1 MAKHLNDK
9 VGSMEYDKLIAG
21 ITPPVKVASGIITKL
36 SAAATYPRGTVLC
49 RSSGTGG
56 DGKLKIL
63 GTIRLFPATSAMVTA
78 PDCGHMMYGRVDQ
91 IEDDNEYHSFAMQRV
106 PKFVVDKDKDT
117 RKLRLASRP
126 LAAPRSKAPWMY
138 AANVVGT

>member
-56 DGKLKIL
+56 DGNLKIL
-63 GTIRLFPATSAMVTA
+63 GTTA
-78 PDCGHMMYGRVDQ
+78 VENETLTPDCILCDDEDIGTDADANVAVYVMGCFNEDALTVD
-91 IEDDNEYHSFAMQRV
+91 DEYTITQA
-106 PKFVVDKDKDT
+106 DKDT
-117 RKLRLASRP
+117 LRERGIYLAQV
-126 LAAPRSKAPWMY
+126 LD
-138 AANVVGT
+138 

>member
-63 GTIRLFPATSAMVTA
+63 GTTA
-78 PDCGHMMYGRVDQ
+78 VENETLTPDADANVAVYVMGCFNEDALTVD
-91 IEDDNEYHSFAMQRV
+91 DEYTITQA
-106 PKFVVDKDKDT
+106 DKDT
-117 RKLRLASRP
+117 LRERGIYLAQV
-126 LAAPRSKAPWMY
+126 LD
-138 AANVVGT
+138 

>member
-36 SAAATYPRGTVLC
+36 SVAATYPRGTVLC

-56 DGKLKIL
+56 DGKLKII
-63 GTIRLFPATSAMVTA
+63 GTDADANVAVYVMGCFNEDAMT
-78 PDCGHMMYGRVDQ
+78 VD
-91 IEDDNEYHSFAMQRV
+91 DEYTITQA
-106 PKFVVDKDKDT
+106 DKDT
-117 RKLRLASRP
+117 LRERGIYLAQV
-126 LAAPRSKAPWMY
+126 LD
-138 AANVVGT
+138 

>member
-21 ITPPVKVASGIITKL
+21 MTPPVKVASGIITKL
-36 SAAATYPRGTVLC
+36 SVAATYPRGTILC

-63 GTIRLFPATSAMVTA
+63 GTTA
-78 PDCGHMMYGRVDQ
+78 GSSETLTPDCILCDDEEVDT
-91 IEDDNEYHSFAMQRV
+91 DAD
-106 PKFVVDKDKDT
+106 
-117 RKLRLASRP
+117 
-126 LAAPRSKAPWMY
+126 
-138 AANVVGT
+138 ANVAVYVMGCFNEGAVTVKEDYDITQADRDALRERGIYLAQVLD

>member
-63 GTIRLFPATSAMVTA
+63 GTTASSNGNPYPDCILCDDEDIGTDADANVRRLCDGLLQRRR
-78 PDCGHMMYGRVDQ
+78 PDCGRGVHHHPGRQ
-91 IEDDNEYHSFAMQRV
+91 G
-106 PKFVVDKDKDT
+106 
-117 RKLRLASRP
+117 RP
-126 LAAPRSKAPWMY
+126 A
-138 AANVVGT
+138 

>member
-36 SAAATYPRGTVLC
+36 SVAATYPRGTVLC

-63 GTIRLFPATSAMVTA
+63 GTTA
-78 PDCGHMMYGRVDQ
+78 AESETLTPDCILCDDEDIGTDADANVAVYVMGCFNEDAMTVD
-91 IEDDNEYHSFAMQRV
+91 DEYTITQA
-106 PKFVVDKDKDT
+106 DKDT
-117 RKLRLASRP
+117 LPERGIYLAQV
-126 LAAPRSKAPWMY
+126 LD
-138 AANVVGT
+138 

>member
-36 SAAATYPRGTVLC
+36 SASATYPRGTVLC

-63 GTIRLFPATSAMVTA
+63 GTAAGSNETLT
-78 PDCGHMMYGRVDQ
+78 PDCILCDDEDIGTDADANVAVYVMGCFNEDALTVDG
-91 IEDDNEYHSFAMQRV
+91 EYTITQA
-106 PKFVVDKDKDT
+106 DKDT
-117 RKLRLASRP
+117 LRERGIYLAQV
-126 LAAPRSKAPWMY
+126 WD
-138 AANVVGT
+138 

>member
-63 GTIRLFPATSAMVTA
+63 GTTA
-78 PDCGHMMYGRVDQ
+78 SSNETLTPDCILCDD
-91 IEDDNEYHSFAMQRV
+91 EDIGTDADANVAVYVMGCFNEDALTVGEEYTITQA
-106 PKFVVDKDKDT
+106 DKDA
-117 RKLRLASRP
+117 LRERGIYLAQI
-126 LAAPRSKAPWMY
+126 LD
-138 AANVVGT
+138 

>member
-49 RSSGTGG
+49 RSTGG

-63 GTIRLFPATSAMVTA
+63 GTTA
-78 PDCGHMMYGRVDQ
+78 VENETLTPDCILCDDEDIGTDADANVAVYVMGCFNEDALTVD
-91 IEDDNEYHSFAMQRV
+91 DEYTITQA
-106 PKFVVDKDKDT
+106 DKDT
-117 RKLRLASRP
+117 LRERGIYLAQV
-126 LAAPRSKAPWMY
+126 LD
-138 AANVVGT
+138 